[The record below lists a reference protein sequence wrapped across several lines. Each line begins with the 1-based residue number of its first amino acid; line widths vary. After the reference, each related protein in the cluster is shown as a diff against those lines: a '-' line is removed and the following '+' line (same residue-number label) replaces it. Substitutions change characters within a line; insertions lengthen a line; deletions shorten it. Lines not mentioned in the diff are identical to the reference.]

1 MFHLSAMNIPPSLS
15 YTIRRLALFAATLLF
30 ASVMLRGVDPIIIL
44 AVATIVSGI
53 LSFFV
58 LSGPRKEMA
67 RSVEARMKGL
77 NQRINDGAAAE
88 DAALDAAERARAQA
102 PQDPAEASRPA
113 GSPGGNQGESSED
126 ATRRESRS

>member
-1 MFHLSAMNIPPSLS
+1 MFHLSPMNIPPSVS
-15 YTIRRLALFAATLLF
+15 YTVRRLALFAATVLF

-44 AVATIVSGI
+44 AVAALVSGI
-53 LSFFV
+53 LSYFF
-58 LSGPRKEMA
+58 LSGPREAMA

-88 DAALDAAERARAQA
+88 DAVLDAAERAVSQA
-102 PQDPAEASRPA
+102 PEQPTKA
-113 GSPGGNQGESSED
+113 GSSAGNPGGNQGESSED